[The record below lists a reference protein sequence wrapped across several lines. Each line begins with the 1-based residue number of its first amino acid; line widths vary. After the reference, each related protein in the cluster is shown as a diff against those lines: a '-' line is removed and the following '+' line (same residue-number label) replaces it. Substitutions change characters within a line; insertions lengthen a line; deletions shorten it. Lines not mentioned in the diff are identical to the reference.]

1 MIRAASRSYADG
13 LSGRCAMD
21 VFRKFAEQLVREL
34 IGWFDWAI
42 THWSITIMVLALLIY
57 WAGRQRRLHRHHL

>member
-1 MIRAASRSYADG
+1 
-13 LSGRCAMD
+13 MD